1 MANQKLITKP
11 PASDT
16 TDPRERFSELA
27 EKVLSVSK
35 ADIDASVAR
44 VLASPEPGV
53 DAMFTHVVPPFG
65 GPSSGGRRDDR
76 EEVRP

>member
-1 MANQKLITKP
+1 RLTA
-11 PASDT
+11 AG
-16 TDPRERFSELA
+16 
-27 EKVLSVSK
+27 VLRPGEAAAMRGALQ
-35 ADIDASVAR
+35 ADIDASVER

-53 DAMFTHVVPPFG
+53 DAMFAHVAPPFG